1 MSKVIVFAT
10 PVFILLIALE
20 FIWSRT
26 RASRTAGQ
34 TPYRLSDTI
43 NSISLGMLS
52 QLVGVLS
59 KLFTIGIYTV
69 VFGAVAL
76 FPATEFWNTWYGVL
90 LALVMYDFCYYWL
103 HRAGHVVALFWA
115 AHVVHHQSQHYNL
128 STALRQT
135 SSGFLFGW
143 IFYLPMAVLGVP
155 PTVFGIVLLI
165 DLLYQFWVHTEQVG
179 KLGWFDRVFCSPSNH
194 RVHHAV
200 NDPYIDKN
208 YGGILILWD
217 RLFGTFQK
225 NTNPVSTAHAA
236 RSTAGTRCGPTW
248 RCTGAGQGIL
258 AHPELG
264 RQAGTVVQ
272 ATRLAKCGHGAGASQ
287 TGLHTGIGH
296 TLQPA
301 PAHRPAM
308 VCRPAVC
315 AGPGRGTGLFVERRR
330 HDCR

>member
-155 PTVFGIVLLI
+155 PTVF
-165 DLLYQFWVHTEQVG
+165 VHPAT
-179 KLGWFDRVFCSPSNH
+179 
-194 RVHHAV
+194 
-200 NDPYIDKN
+200 
-208 YGGILILWD
+208 
-217 RLFGTFQK
+217 
-225 NTNPVSTAHAA
+225 TACTT
-236 RSTAGTRCGPTW
+236 RSTPLISTRTM
-248 RCTGAGQGIL
+248 A
-258 AHPELG
+258 
-264 RQAGTVVQ
+264 
-272 ATRLAKCGHGAGASQ
+272 AS
-287 TGLHTGIGH
+287 
-296 TLQPA
+296 
-301 PAHRPAM
+301 
-308 VCRPAVC
+308 
-315 AGPGRGTGLFVERRR
+315 
-330 HDCR
+330 